1 MFMWKM
7 EKLMLGRIKIV
18 KMKKILFLLT
28 LVLSIISNSAYSQTK
43 EIPIPRQIPEIPIFD
58 GDRGYREILI
68 IQDSTKELYRELQL
82 FLSNKYS
89 RTKDV
94 IDLSFDVSN
103 QSAGIIVAKGK
114 FQIGTNSFNV
124 MNKKYYKSITTYLVD
139 HTITFEIKNNRV
151 RATLNGFLV
160 QEPPLDYTDIM
171 GNVTRINYPKR
182 SIQEMIEFTNLSFLD
197 NSLNGRIN
205 IAKRYAFS
213 DFLNS
218 FHHRCEAYLDEIE
231 AFLNQEKDNW

>member
-1 MFMWKM
+1 
-7 EKLMLGRIKIV
+7 
-18 KMKKILFLLT
+18 MKKILFLLT
-28 LVLSIISNSAYSQTK
+28 LVLSAVSNTGYSQTK
-43 EIPIPRQIPEIPIFD
+43 EVPIPRQIPEIPIFD
-58 GDRGYREILI
+58 GDRGYREIFI

-114 FQIGTNSFNV
+114 FQIATNSFNV
-124 MNKKYYKSITTYLVD
+124 MNKKYYKIITSYLVD
-139 HTITFEIKNNRV
+139 HTITFEIKDNRV

-160 QEPPLDYTDIM
+160 QQPPFEFTDIM
-171 GNVTRINYPKR
+171 GNVTRTDFPKK
-182 SIQEMIEFTNLSFLD
+182 SIQEMIDFTNLSFLD
-197 NSLNGRIN
+197 NSLNGRVN
-205 IAKRYAFS
+205 IGRRYAFS

-218 FHHRCEAYLDEIE
+218 LHVRCEAYIDEIE
-231 AFLNQEKDNW
+231 VFLNQKKDNW